1 MCFMKER
8 DSNIELLRIVA
19 MILVMIVHASF
30 LAIGVPQTIDAVSLP
45 ISTFTRFLIE
55 GLSVVCV
62 NVFILISGW
71 YGINIKIKKLI
82 GLIFQVLFFSCLI
95 YGAFLICDFKT
106 YCNFDSL
113 GTILLIHSN
122 DYWFIKA
129 YLGLLL
135 LSPILNTF
143 ISNVSEKQFRYFLLF
158 FYLFQ
163 TIYGWLSIYGAQW
176 FEGGYSAMSFVGLY
190 MLARYLHLYPVRK
203 LDNTASVNFVL
214 FFSIAIFL
222 AIVAFF
228 VTYLGYPV
236 SGRLFTYTNPL
247 VILESLFLLFAFCKI
262 KFCSK
267 AINWIAASCLAV
279 YLLHAN
285 ELFLRPYYGKI
296 IKYWFLN
303 ENTFFFWIYT
313 IGFMF
318 ILFISAIL
326 IDKIRIW
333 FWKIISKGF
342 TFSK

>member
-1 MCFMKER
+1 MKER

-19 MILVMIVHASF
+19 MILVMVVHASF
-30 LAIGVPQTIDAVSLP
+30 LAIGAPKNVDAMSEPLSV
-45 ISTFTRFLIE
+45 FVRFFVE
-55 GLSVVCV
+55 AVSVVCV
-62 NVFILISGW
+62 NVFVLISGW
-71 YGINIKIKKLI
+71 YGINVKINKLC
-82 GLIFQVLFFSCLI
+82 GFIFQVLFFSCLI
-95 YGAFLICDFKT
+95 YGAFLIYNFNS
-106 YCNFDSL
+106 YFNCNCL
-113 GTILLIHSN
+113 GTVFLIHSS

-143 ISNVSEKQFRYFLLF
+143 ISNVSEKRLRYFLLF

-163 TIYGWLSIYGAQW
+163 TLYGWLSIYGAQW